1 MSREIILLVLVAILS
16 TAGLIILLAAFVYSL
31 LSPTKVKERLD
42 RFVEMSQDD
51 EIETEQIVVRRR
63 VRISGV
69 RKWMNDFLSIFASK
83 SIHLKLQSS
92 NWQIT
97 VIEFILI
104 QLSSGILSLILIGLI
119 SGNLLIGI
127 FGGVVIYLLP
137 GFFLQQSI
145 YKRQRKFQD
154 QLVDVLVLLKGAV
167 QAGFSLLQ
175 SLDVVIKEMPE
186 PAGEE
191 FFRVKREVQFGIPLG
206 QSLENL
212 SERMES
218 DDLRMVVT
226 AIIINNQVG
235 GSLSLMLNAVT
246 ETIRN
251 RIALMGEVRALTSYA
266 RYASYFLT
274 LLPVITALIVMLLS
288 PDYFSGVLYNPITII
303 LFVAALAGIVLGNIW
318 LRRLA
323 QIRV

>member
-1 MSREIILLVLVAILS
+1 MAHIQQHLNWDCWWYIILFA
-16 TAGLIILLAAFVYSL
+16 
-31 LSPTKVKERLD
+31 P
-42 RFVEMSQDD
+42 
-51 EIETEQIVVRRR
+51 
-63 VRISGV
+63 RI
-69 RKWMNDFLSIFASK
+69 
-83 SIHLKLQSS
+83 
-92 NWQIT
+92 
-97 VIEFILI
+97 
-104 QLSSGILSLILIGLI
+104 
-119 SGNLLIGI
+119 
-127 FGGVVIYLLP
+127 
-137 GFFLQQSI
+137 FLQQSVFQ
-145 YKRQRKFQD
+145 RQRKFQD
-154 QLVDVLVLLKGAV
+154 QLVDVLVLIKGAV

-175 SLDVVIKEMPE
+175 SLDVVIKEMPA

-212 SERMES
+212 SLRMES

-235 GSLSLMLNAVT
+235 GSLSLMLTAVT

-266 RYASYFLT
+266 RYASYLLT

-288 PDYFSGVLYNPITII
+288 PDYFSGVFYNPITII
-303 LFVAALAGIVLGNIW
+303 LFLVALLGIILGNIW

-323 QIRV
+323 HINV